1 MKLFGKKNT
10 HPAKVSPRT
19 ARPVPADN
27 FYSQHAGETPLDEY
41 SAGPSGRQ
49 THRTSRHSPARVREE
64 TSNRASNKAIALLL
78 FRTVLIV
85 GLLVAGFFAL
95 RWALSLLDKPS
106 EKEQQKWEANAVR
119 MEKSSAMGE
128 LPAGE
133 TASPAQVVSA
143 TLIEQRLARWEQT
156 EQHLR
161 SAESL
166 SRRGI
171 NEEAAERLGQA
182 LRITPDN
189 REAQQMLVDIYMQQG
204 LYAEAVPL
212 CIRLLDQDS
221 RQPALQMNLLRALQ
235 ASKQFEA
242 GLVLAERLLQDQPN
256 NQMVLSIAAAGQLRR
271 GNQEAALALFERM
284 LKNDPKNTEALE
296 QCGKIYFAQKD
307 PQKAVPYY
315 LELVRLDPKPDY
327 YQMLARCYAQLTQAG
342 KAVVFLGQA
351 ASLFGETTIAPWLR
365 DVGFDSVR
373 ETVEFRSFADRVVGI
388 ETRKA
393 IEEINRREAEKAASV
408 VPGGGLELPKQ
419 PELNAIQPRK

>member
-10 HPAKVSPRT
+10 QTAKVSPRT
-19 ARPVPADN
+19 ARSVPADN
-27 FYSQHAGETPLDEY
+27 FYSQHAGETPLDDY
-41 SAGPSGRQ
+41 SAGSGGRQ
-49 THRTSRHSPARVREE
+49 THRTSRHSPARIREE
-64 TSNRASNKAIALLL
+64 TSNRASNKAIAILL

-85 GLLVAGFFAL
+85 VLLVAGFVAL
-95 RWALSLLDKPS
+95 KWALSLLDKPS
-106 EKEQQKWEANAVR
+106 EKKQQQWAANAMR
-119 MEKSSAMGE
+119 MEKSSTTGE
-128 LPAGE
+128 LPAGAAE
-133 TASPAQVVSA
+133 PSAQAVSA
-143 TLIEQRLARWEQT
+143 ALIKQRLAQWEQT

-171 NEEAAERLGQA
+171 NDEAAGRLGQA

-189 REAQQMLVDIYMQQG
+189 REAQQMLVDIYMLQG

-235 ASKQFEA
+235 ESSQVEA
-242 GLVLAERLLQDQPN
+242 GLVLAERLLLDQPN
-256 NQMVLSIAAAGQLRR
+256 NQMVLSIAATGQLWQ
-271 GNQEAALALFERM
+271 GNQEAALALFERV

-296 QCGKIYFAQKD
+296 NCGKIYFAQND
-307 PQKAVPYY
+307 PQKTVPYY
-315 LELVRLDPKPDY
+315 LELVRLDPQPDY
-327 YQMLARCYAQLTQAG
+327 YQMLARCYAQLAQAG

-351 ASLFGETTIAPWLR
+351 ASLFGETTISLWLR
-365 DVGFDSVR
+365 DAGFDSVR
-373 ETVEFRSFADRVVGI
+373 ETVEFRSFADRVVGV

-393 IEEINRREAEKAASV
+393 IEEINRREAEKAAAV

-419 PELNAIQPRK
+419 PNLNAIQSGK